1 MSYIAIMPYQ
11 TIQTIELPTLELEF
25 VSRKEHSFKGLTCYF
40 KILNYET
47 LLETFDP
54 SDSYNP
60 IWRTDKGDYLFGHH
74 ELNYKNLI
82 LTKGQRYLG
91 KYRMV
96 SYPAKGVQGTAFS
109 AELLEFREVA
119 NEEEEET
126 SQDPFA
132 D

>member
-1 MSYIAIMPYQ
+1 MSYITIMPY
-11 TIQTIELPTLELEF
+11 QTIELPTLELEF
-25 VSRKEHSFKGLTCYF
+25 VSRKEHSFKGLMCYF

-47 LLETFDP
+47 LLEAFCP
-54 SDSYNP
+54 SESYNP
-60 IWRTDKGDYLFGHH
+60 IWRTDKGDYLIGHH
-74 ELNYKNLI
+74 NKNYENLI

-96 SYPAKGVQGTAFS
+96 SYPAKGVQGTAFN
-109 AELLEFREVA
+109 AELLDFREVA
-119 NEEEEET
+119 NEEKEES